1 MLLRRVSAL
10 ALSIAFSGGIAHA
23 EAPHQLT
30 GWAVLPSTARTP
42 GPTSGQ
48 FITPSLGVTPPFV
61 AEQPIPGWSGLL
73 LNDDGTFT
81 ALPDNGFGSKANSAD
96 YVLGFYNVSVSFKTA
111 SDGTSNPGSIA
122 NNSFTAFNDKNR
134 ILANGAGV
142 DLLITADL
150 VNYRTGNGF
159 GSNSG
164 IPVDP
169 AIVAGRLLTGYDFDV
184 ESIAKGA
191 DGSYWVGEEFGPY
204 VLHFA
209 ADGTLLDEPIPHPF
223 LKSPANP
230 AVIAQPGTQT
240 LASSRGFESLALN
253 ATGDRLYAVPEGAP
267 TVDALRAVSGDE
279 RVVEIFEI
287 DPAAKAYTGVTY
299 KYRKEGTVTGNA
311 IVIGDMTNVGGNKY
325 VLIERDSLLGVN
337 AVVKRLYLID
347 FGVVDADG
355 ILVKTLLVDLLHISD
370 PLDIAGDLAGAPG
383 PDEFSMPFDSI
394 ESVRQIDEYTLA
406 VAIDT
411 NYPTEDGRVPGSPD
425 NTEIIT
431 LEFAEPLAGEPV
443 VVPEEPPVEE
453 PPVEEPPVEEPA
465 PSE

>member
-1 MLLRRVSAL
+1 MLLRRVSVL
-10 ALSIAFSGGIAHA
+10 ALSIAFSAGIAQA
-23 EAPHQLT
+23 EVPHQLT
-30 GWAVLPSTARTP
+30 GWAALPSTARAP

-61 AEQPIPGWSGLL
+61 GEQPIPGWSGLVA
-73 LNDDGTFT
+73 NEDGTFS
-81 ALPDNGFGSKANSAD
+81 ALPDNGFGSKGNSAD

-111 SDGTSNPGSIA
+111 NDGTSNPGSVA

-164 IPVDP
+164 IAVDP
-169 AIVAGRLLTGYDFDV
+169 AIVDGRLLTGYDFDV
-184 ESIAKGA
+184 ESIAHAA
-191 DGSYWVGEEFGPY
+191 DGTYWVGEEFGPY

-223 LKSPANP
+223 LKSPGHP

-240 LASSRGFESLALN
+240 LAASRGFESLALN
-253 ATGDRLYAVPEGAP
+253 AAGDRLYAVPEGAP

-325 VLIERDSLLGVN
+325 VLIERDSLFGAN

-347 FGVVDADG
+347 FDVVDADG
-355 ILVKTLLVDLLHISD
+355 ILVKKELVNLLHISD
-370 PLDIAGDLAGAPG
+370 PLDIAGDLAGAPSA
-383 PDEFSMPFDSI
+383 DEFSMPFDSI
-394 ESVRQIDEYTLA
+394 ESVRKIDDFTLA

-411 NYPTEDGRVPGSPD
+411 NYPTEDGRVAGSPD

-431 LEFAEPLAGEPV
+431 IEFAEPLSTEPV
-443 VVPEEPPVEE
+443 IDAPPVEE
-453 PPVEEPPVEEPA
+453 PPVEEPPVA
-465 PSE
+465 G